1 MRKSKPFS
9 HVLPV
14 PEWLFRESVYAT
26 HAGWERIEPNASY
39 PQPRA
44 PIYFFDWEEGRVLPE
59 FCLSLCLEGGG
70 HLETRPG
77 RQEILAGDCYL
88 FRPGEWHR
96 HRPDPATGWVNL
108 WLHFNG
114 NLPHEWMRD
123 GAFRISKNKPE
134 IADRELFKSQF
145 ERLLDTI
152 GENPHLNSAAISWQA
167 LGLLSHFVTDVRVAD
182 QPETREA
189 GGIAR
194 RASEFIMNH
203 THTMIDVEEVAAH
216 VGCSRRTLETRFKKT
231 TGRTV
236 LEEIQHCRA
245 ARAKSLLLETDMP
258 LKQVVHRAGFQSREH
273 MRLVF
278 RKLLGVTPGSI
289 QRSNLNKPLHQDT
302 NRSKRAP

>member
-1 MRKSKPFS
+1 MRRLNPFS

-26 HAGWERIEPNASY
+26 HAGWERIAPHASY

-70 HLETRPG
+70 HLETRSG
-77 RQEILAGDCYL
+77 RQDLLAGDSYL

-108 WLHFNG
+108 WIHFNG

-123 GAFRISKNKPE
+123 GAFRMSENKPE
-134 IADRELFKSQF
+134 IADRELFRSQF

-152 GENPHLNSAAISWQA
+152 GDNPYLNSASISWQA
-167 LGLLSHFVTDVRVAD
+167 LGLLSHLVEDVRAAEPD
-182 QPETREA
+182 SREV

-203 THTMIDVEEVAAH
+203 THTTIDVGIVAAH
-216 VGCSRRTLETRFKKT
+216 VGCSRRTLETRFRKT

-236 LEEIQHCRA
+236 LEEIQICRA
-245 ARAKSLLLETDMP
+245 ARAKSLLIDTDMP

-278 RKLLGVTPGSI
+278 KKLLGVTPGSI
-289 QRSNLNKPLHQDT
+289 QRSRQKTLTH
-302 NRSKRAP
+302 